1 MGLGSPLKP
10 REALLTGSPALLVP
24 SHGPPRPSGD
34 RAIRTGPTRP
44 QPRAVLP
51 SPNAQGRR
59 ARASRPQSAR
69 SRPRAG
75 SGLRTADLS
84 LGEPALQ
91 RSLADPSAL
100 SGHGLRATG
109 VELALKPLA
118 QLSGQQAR
126 AGHGADSGGLGGLG
140 GDFRRH
146 FSSRRGGNHSGRE
159 RGQGAPW
166 PIPASPRRV
175 RPGGAGQR
183 REQASPRRIS
193 ERWPS
198 AASG

>member
-75 SGLRTADLS
+75 SGAPNGGPFPGRASAPAFAGRSQRAERPRTA
-84 LGEPALQ
+84 GN
-91 RSLADPSAL
+91 R
-100 SGHGLRATG
+100 RR
-109 VELALKPLA
+109 
-118 QLSGQQAR
+118 AR
-126 AGHGADSGGLGGLG
+126 AQATRAALGSAGSGGP
-140 GDFRRH
+140 
-146 FSSRRGGNHSGRE
+146 RRGFWRFGRFGRRFPASLFFAARREPLRE
-159 RGQGAPW
+159 RKGSGGSMAHPRVADARAPGRRRSTAGTGQ
-166 PIPASPRRV
+166 
-175 RPGGAGQR
+175 
-183 REQASPRRIS
+183 PRRIS

-198 AASG
+198 AASR